1 MKDEN
6 DAINKYSSSMIKIP
20 HQWLKILPLLA
31 LVFLM
36 VSLMG
41 DQRSTPTP
49 AQKSVRSA
57 TDSHS
62 GHNHKVDAAS
72 TPAEGSKGMD
82 HSAEGSQGM
91 EPDPVKQRRMGIHH
105 FNEGNRFL
113 GQGQYDQAI
122 HNYEMALN
130 HDPDI
135 HEVYINLSTVYL
147 KLKNYQRASQTL
159 ATLRTKKPDLPS
171 LHYNLACYYSLT
183 QQTDLSLEALKKAL
197 DLGYSRIEDIKT
209 DPDLTQVR
217 QTPGY
222 REWSKT
228 F

>member
-1 MKDEN
+1 
-6 DAINKYSSSMIKIP
+6 MIKIP

-31 LVFLM
+31 LLFLII
-36 VSLMG
+36 SLAG
-41 DQRSTPTP
+41 DRRAARAPSPELT
-49 AQKSVRSA
+49 R

-62 GHNHKVDAAS
+62 GHNHEANAVS
-72 TPAEGSKGMD
+72 TPAEGSQGMD

-147 KLKNYQRASQTL
+147 KLKDYQRASQTL